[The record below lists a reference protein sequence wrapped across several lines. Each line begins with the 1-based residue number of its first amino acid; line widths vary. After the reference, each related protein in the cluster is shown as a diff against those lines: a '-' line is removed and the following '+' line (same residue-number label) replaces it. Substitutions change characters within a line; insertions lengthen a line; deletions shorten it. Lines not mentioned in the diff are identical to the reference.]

1 MRRRQAPIRGLLLL
15 GFMNLVLLGCQLPG
29 AAPPTPVIIVQ
40 NAQGTPLAGAGV
52 GPTVA
57 PVTPTP
63 GLNLITNGSFASD
76 WSTGWQRDTGQA
88 ITGQSVTQVISASQG
103 SSGKAVR
110 LVHDGASYLEL
121 YQSVNLDSLNVTLS
135 AQINPMAEA
144 PCRGIFKACTGVA
157 WISFVLRDAQDKE
170 LGRFSYLYPGSKD
183 QINMASNATT
193 RMILLQ
199 PNWQTIRFN
208 LGQEITNTLPKLNA
222 TAVKKVVVSL
232 TVGSVGD
239 CGPGECYAEVQVTEV
254 QVTKN

>member
-1 MRRRQAPIRGLLLL
+1 MRRRQQTLGRLLL
-15 GFMNLVLLGCQLPG
+15 GGLLSLYMIGCQLPG
-29 AAPPTPVIIVQ
+29 STPPTPVVIIQ

-57 PVTPTP
+57 PITPTP
-63 GLNLITNGSFASD
+63 GPNLITNGSFASD

-88 ITGQSVTQVISASQG
+88 ITGQSVTQVVSTSQG

-110 LVHDGASYLEL
+110 LVHDGTSYLEL
-121 YQSVNLDSLNVTLS
+121 YQVVSLDSLDVILS

-144 PCRGIFKACTGVA
+144 SCRGILKACTGVA
-157 WISFVLRDAQDKE
+157 AIGFVLRDAQDKE

-183 QINMASNATT
+183 QINMASTATT
-193 RMILLQ
+193 RFILLQ

-208 LGQEITNTLPKLNA
+208 LGQEIINTLPKLNG

-232 TVGSVGD
+232 TAGSVGD
-239 CGPGECYAEVQVTEV
+239 CDPGQCYAEVQATDI
-254 QVTKN
+254 QITAK